1 MFLKY
6 LPPVNQ
12 LYPIGSQPKEQPS
25 YPAQLLYCPKCHLV
39 QLGLVVDPQVIFPK
53 EYPYTSGTTKI
64 LRDNNYKIEREK
76 GWVLYNLVISVLE
89 GENITT
95 VSKEELAEKI
105 MKECINFIN
114 DELID
119 KVKQLEVE
127 NCYMVTHGVKEYQ
140 LEKVHRTGLGAL
152 FTEIFVV
159 QDTKKGPVEMICKKF
174 KDDEVV
180 FVDDKEK
187 RFADLDFE
195 KYPNLRKVLYVGPES
210 IDEVFQ

>member
-1 MFLKY
+1 MTKY
-6 LPPVNQ
+6 IFDFDDVLFFNTEKFKK
-12 LYPIGSQPKEQPS
+12 YM
-25 YPAQLLYCPKCHLV
+25 YKCFEDV
-39 QLGLVVDPQVIFPK
+39 GVDYDTVK
-53 EYPYTSGTTKI
+53 KY
-64 LRDNNYKIEREK
+64 YKIEREK

-95 VSKEELAEKI
+95 VSKEELADKI
-105 MKECINFIN
+105 M
-114 DELID
+114 
-119 KVKQLEVE
+119 
-127 NCYMVTHGVKEYQ
+127 KEYQ

>member
-1 MFLKY
+1 MTKY
-6 LPPVNQ
+6 IFDFDDVLFFNTEKFKK
-12 LYPIGSQPKEQPS
+12 YM
-25 YPAQLLYCPKCHLV
+25 YKCFEDV
-39 QLGLVVDPQVIFPK
+39 GVD
-53 EYPYTSGTTKI
+53 Y
-64 LRDNNYKIEREK
+64 D
-76 GWVLYNLVISVLE
+76 
-89 GENITT
+89 T
-95 VSKEELAEKI
+95 VKKEELAEKI

-140 LEKVHRTGLGAL
+140 LEKVHRTGLEAL
-152 FTEIFVV
+152 
-159 QDTKKGPVEMICKKF
+159 
-174 KDDEVV
+174 